1 MLSIG
6 TELQGAIEAYEITAI
21 SFLTL
26 GFTDGAL
33 NITEAPR
40 PITHNSVDYL
50 SSSNLLGVAAP
61 NTQNAVDRDNYSV
74 IFADN
79 DSAMRRRFE
88 TNGPTGVPLSVK
100 LGFLDDDD
108 NLISELLDVYTGQS
122 SVMVQRRQGDGQIL
136 EVGFT
141 GQLTQL
147 DAVKILSTTPESRR
161 QIDPSDTSMR
171 HVHDGVLDS
180 GIKWGRK
187 D

>member
-21 SFLTL
+21 SFITL
-26 GFTDGAL
+26 GFADGAL
-33 NITEAPR
+33 HITEAPR
-40 PITHNSVDYL
+40 PISHNSIDYI
-50 SSSNLLGVAAP
+50 SADNLLGVSAP
-61 NTQNAVDRDNYSV
+61 NTQNSVDRDNYSV

-88 TNGPTGVPLSVK
+88 VNGPTGIPLTVR

-108 NLISELLDVYTGQS
+108 NLISELLDVYAGQS
-122 SVMVQRRQGDGQIL
+122 SVMVQRPQNGGQVL

-161 QIDPSDTSMR
+161 QIDARDTSMR

-180 GIKWGRK
+180 AIKWGRK